1 MPRLTER
8 LQGRRGVTLV
18 ELMVAITILAVVGG
32 AVLSVLTQQQRF
44 YRDANEWINIRRE
57 LRNGAGMLPTEL
69 RGISSVGGDVT
80 AMLDS
85 ALYFNANFGSAVVC
99 ARNARTIDIPP
110 TNLSRHTLSSWYS
123 QPHPGDVAYVFN
135 DSSAT
140 GSADDRWDAFTIKT
154 FESISTT
161 CAQTAFLGA
170 SDVSPGWR
178 ITIDDAHPNIST
190 LIQTGAVIRFG
201 RPVRYSLFQ
210 PTVGPGE
217 PWYLGYAE
225 QTDVAGTFTPTDVVG
240 GPFRD
245 YDEGAGSGVR
255 FAYFDATNTA
265 LTDISQ
271 APSLARVDVVLQAEG
286 TTPSALRG
294 TALHDSTVFRIALR
308 NRQ

>member
-1 MPRLTER
+1 MPRLSAR
-8 LQGRRGVTLV
+8 GRGRRGVTLV
-18 ELMVAITILAVVGG
+18 ELLVAITILAIVGG

-44 YRDANEWINIRRE
+44 YRDANEWIGLRRE

-80 AMLDS
+80 EMLDS

-99 ARNARTIDIPP
+99 ARGTRTIDIPP
-110 TNLSRHTLSSWYS
+110 TNLTKHTLSSWYS
-123 QPHPGDVAYVFN
+123 QPHPGDIAFVFN
-135 DSSAT
+135 DSVKT

-154 FESISTT
+154 FEPNTTT
-161 CAQTAFLGA
+161 CAQTAYLTPA
-170 SDVSPGWR
+170 DVSPGWR
-178 ITIDDAHPNIST
+178 ITIADAHPNIST

-225 QTDVAGTFTPTDVVG
+225 QTDVAGVFTSTDVVG
-240 GPFRD
+240 GPFED
-245 YDEGAGSGVR
+245 YVEGAGGGVR
-255 FAYFDATNTA
+255 FAYFNALNAPLTNLA
-265 LTDISQ
+265 Q
-271 APSLARVDVVLQAEG
+271 AASLARVDVVLQARS
-286 TTPSALRG
+286 TAPSALSG
-294 TALHDSTVFRIALR
+294 AALRDSTAFRIALR